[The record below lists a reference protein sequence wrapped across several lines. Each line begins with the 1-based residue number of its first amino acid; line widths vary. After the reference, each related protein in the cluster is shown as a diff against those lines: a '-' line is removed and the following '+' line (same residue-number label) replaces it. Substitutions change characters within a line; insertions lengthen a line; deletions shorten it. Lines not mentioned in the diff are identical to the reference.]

1 MDEVT
6 IALFC
11 RDNLRVATIHI
22 ILSLS
27 QEEEKS
33 ENPMHMKTKN
43 LSSLDRAFP
52 KKGSVLQLSLSRSN

>member
-6 IALFC
+6 IALSC

-33 ENPMHMKTKN
+33 ENPMHFCHCCEVSKEAE
-43 LSSLDRAFP
+43 SEA
-52 KKGSVLQLSLSRSN
+52 